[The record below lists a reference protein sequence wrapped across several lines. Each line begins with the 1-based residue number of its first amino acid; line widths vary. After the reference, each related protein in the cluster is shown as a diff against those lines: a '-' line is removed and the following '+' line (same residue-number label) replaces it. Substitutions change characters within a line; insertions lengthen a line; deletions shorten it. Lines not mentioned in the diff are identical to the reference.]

1 MSFEEPTR
9 NVVEDVIGILKRF
22 SQHANDDP
30 SHETEVFKHDARE
43 KLENFISERRE
54 ITLVLPAFP
63 WKNRNI
69 EKVIGRHPDLGEELG
84 LARLNHL
91 CEEIRKVYMFG
102 ARVHLIADGPVYN
115 APAAGG
121 TQRLQFNP
129 LSTTSRPSVCRQ
141 YHQTYQRS
149 IPGFRTFFAGAVGDK
164 VSCSG
169 IQCRGRDPQQRG
181 YQSDLQRIC
190 STR

>member
-1 MSFEEPTR
+1 MSREQHGCNTPRFLAAIRYGTGIKLVCFPSMDCASNISSSPPSMSFEEPTR

-63 WKNRNI
+63 WKNRNT

-115 APAAGG
+115 GME
-121 TQRLQFNP
+121 LCF
-129 LSTTSRPSVCRQ
+129 SE
-141 YHQTYQRS
+141 
-149 IPGFRTFFAGAVGDK
+149 
-164 VSCSG
+164 
-169 IQCRGRDPQQRG
+169 
-181 YQSDLQRIC
+181 
-190 STR
+190 